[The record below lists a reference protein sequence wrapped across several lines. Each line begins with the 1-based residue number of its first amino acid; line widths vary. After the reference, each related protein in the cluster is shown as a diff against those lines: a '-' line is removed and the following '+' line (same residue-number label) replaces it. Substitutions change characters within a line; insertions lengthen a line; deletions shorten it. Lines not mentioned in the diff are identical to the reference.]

1 MGNDLKEGLMQV
13 QTRATLVEPGTFDD
27 SFTAVISRQELEAA
41 AADDSAELWFEIGSE
56 GSDEVSRL
64 SIDLAYAD
72 IEAILRLAAEDEI
85 FVTLDGDAIGSLFA
99 DPDVEAHGLRG
110 ALAIAVTSAAILA
123 PATQAAT
130 PQASNP
136 AATAQKASAAATVQR
151 ATTAQSTAQAST
163 TQVSSLAARTQVA
176 SLQAKPQVS
185 KTLVAKASGLK
196 LLKAGLAG
204 R

>member
-1 MGNDLKEGLMQV
+1 MQV
-13 QTRATLVEPGTFDD
+13 QTRATLVEPGTLDD

-41 AADDSAELWFEIGSE
+41 ATGDSGELWFEIGTD

-64 SIDLAYAD
+64 SVELAYKD
-72 IEAILRLAAEDEI
+72 IEAILRLSAEDEI

-123 PATQAAT
+123 PATQAAV
-130 PQASNP
+130 PQAASP
-136 AATAQKASAAATVQR
+136 AATAQKASVASTVQR
-151 ATTAQSTAQAST
+151 AG
-163 TQVSSLAARTQVA
+163 AAHANVQVA
-176 SLQAKPQVS
+176 SLAAKAQVS
-185 KTLVAKASGLK
+185 SVAAKAQVSRSLVAKASGFK

-204 R
+204 

>member
-1 MGNDLKEGLMQV
+1 MQV
-13 QTRATLVEPGTFDD
+13 QTRATLVEPGTLDD

-41 AADDSAELWFEIGSE
+41 AAGDSGELWFEIGTD

-64 SIDLAYAD
+64 SVELAYKD
-72 IEAILRLAAEDEI
+72 IEAILRLSAEDEI

-123 PATQAAT
+123 PATQAAV
-130 PQASNP
+130 PQAASP
-136 AATAQKASAAATVQR
+136 AATAQKASVAATVQR
-151 ATTAQSTAQAST
+151 AG
-163 TQVSSLAARTQVA
+163 AAHANVQVA
-176 SLQAKPQVS
+176 SLAAKAQVS
-185 KTLVAKASGLK
+185 TVAAKAQVSRSLVAKASGFK

-204 R
+204 